1 VRRPALRL
9 ALTSLSRPGAPTAG
23 VLVSLGAGLSV
34 LVTVALLQGNIS
46 REIAER
52 VPQEA
57 PAFFFIDIQ
66 PDQATAFQAAVR
78 DMRGVREV
86 QDLPM
91 LRGRIIKVKDV
102 PVKEVQAAPNSRWV
116 TRSEIG
122 FTYTAEIPKGTRLT
136 AGQWWPADYSGPP
149 AVSLDAE
156 IAEGLGVGVGD
167 TLTFSILGR
176 PLQARVANL
185 RIVDWGE
192 FGINFVVLFAPG
204 ALEGAP
210 QTHVAS
216 ARVAPQAEEAVYAAV
231 TSQFANVSTI
241 RVRQVI
247 EALTNMLQRMAT
259 AVRATAGLAILSGI
273 LVLAGA
279 VAAGHRR
286 RVYDAVILK
295 VLGATRFDVLKAY
308 VIEYALIGGLAAL
321 IAAGVGWITA
331 YVVVTEIMNA
341 GWTPLPGVLIVT
353 TLGSLVVTVAVGL
366 IGTWTALSQK
376 PAPLLRV
383 D

>member
-1 VRRPALRL
+1 
-9 ALTSLSRPGAPTAG
+9 
-23 VLVSLGAGLSV
+23 
-34 LVTVALLQGNIS
+34 
-46 REIAER
+46 
-52 VPQEA
+52 
-57 PAFFFIDIQ
+57 
-66 PDQATAFQAAVR
+66 
-78 DMRGVREV
+78 
-86 QDLPM
+86 
-91 LRGRIIKVKDV
+91 
-102 PVKEVQAAPNSRWV
+102 
-116 TRSEIG
+116 
-122 FTYTAEIPKGTRLT
+122 
-136 AGQWWPADYSGPP
+136 
-149 AVSLDAE
+149 
-156 IAEGLGVGVGD
+156 
-167 TLTFSILGR
+167 
-176 PLQARVANL
+176 
-185 RIVDWGE
+185 
-192 FGINFVVLFAPG
+192 
-204 ALEGAP
+204 
-210 QTHVAS
+210 VAS